1 MLINDL
7 EVFMSTTGAP
17 VRTPERNEVKAEHC
31 WNLTELYKD
40 DSQWEADLQKLAAM
54 KPRIAGFR
62 GTLGTSAQALKACL
76 EFSREI
82 ELLQETLM
90 VYAHLKVAED
100 GINSDNQA
108 RQARAYQLLS
118 EISAESSWYEPELHA
133 IDSAV
138 MDGFLKSGVLDEFII
153 QLNKSLRYKP
163 HVLSDKEERLL
174 AMQQEFASTAYRGFS
189 ALTDMDLE
197 FGECESSDGVRP
209 LTQSTFSMFLL
220 DPDREVRR
228 KAYFQYHGVW
238 QKHKNTLAALYNG
251 SVQHDIFGARIRNF
265 PSAREASLFS
275 EDVPASVYDNL
286 VSTVRANLGT
296 LHRYYA
302 LRTRMM
308 NLPDLSTFDLRV
320 PLIKDIK
327 VNHSFEQAVDVID
340 KALAPLGPDYCA
352 TLRNGLLGGWVD
364 RYENKGKTSGAF
376 SSGGF
381 VGAPF
386 ILMNYKDEVIDD
398 VFTLAHEGGHS
409 MHSYFSKNS
418 NPFQHYG
425 YTIFVA
431 EVASTF
437 NEQLLARHLYDNA
450 TDDTFRAYLLNK
462 QIDDI
467 IGTIFRQTMFAEFER
482 DTHAMVEAG
491 QPLTVE
497 SLQECYQE
505 LSRAYY
511 GAPVTLPDENALVG
525 LMIPHFY
532 HAFYVYKYAT
542 GLSAAI
548 SLSTDVLGGKA
559 GSLERY
565 LGFLKLGGSK
575 FPLEQLKDAGVD
587 MTRPEPVQKA
597 MDRFDNLV
605 GQLEAIHARMAN

>member
-1 MLINDL
+1 
-7 EVFMSTTGAP
+7 MSSTSAP
-17 VRTPERNEVKAEHC
+17 ARTPERKEVKTEHC

-40 DSQWEADLQKLAAM
+40 DSQWEADLKKLAAL
-54 KPRIAGFR
+54 KPRIAGFK
-62 GTLGTSAQALKACL
+62 GTLGKSAEALKACL
-76 EFSREI
+76 EFTREM
-82 ELLQETLM
+82 ELLQETLY

-100 GINSDNQA
+100 GINSENQA
-108 RQARAYQLLS
+108 RQARIFQLLS
-118 EISAESSWYEPELHA
+118 EMGAEFSWYEPELHA
-133 IDSAV
+133 IDSKT
-138 MDGFLKSGVLDEFII
+138 MDAFLASGTLDEFRI

-163 HVLSDKEERLL
+163 HVLSEREERLL
-174 AMQQEFASTAYRGFS
+174 AMQSEFASTAYRGFS

-197 FGECESSDGVRP
+197 FGECMSSDGMRP
-209 LTQSTFSMFLL
+209 LTQSTMSLFML

-228 KAYFQYHGVW
+228 NAYFQYHGVW
-238 QKHKNTLAALYNG
+238 QKHKNTLAALFNG
-251 SVQHDIFGARIRNF
+251 SVQHDIFSARIRNF

-275 EDVPASVYDNL
+275 EDVPVSVYDNL
-286 VSTVRANLGT
+286 VSTVRANLNT
-296 LHRYYA
+296 LHRYYT
-302 LRTRMM
+302 LRSKMM
-308 NLPDLSTFDLRV
+308 GLQDMASYDLRV

-327 VNHSFEQAVDVID
+327 VNHSYEQAVEVID
-340 KALAPLGPDYCA
+340 KALQPLGAEYCGI
-352 TLRNGLLGGWVD
+352 LRKGLLEGWVD

-376 SSGGF
+376 SSGGYI
-381 VGAPF
+381 GSPF
-386 ILMNYKDEVIDD
+386 ILMNYKDEAIDD

-409 MHSYFSKNS
+409 MHSYYSKTN

-437 NEQLLARHLYDNA
+437 NEQLLARHLYEEA
-450 TDDTFRAYLLNK
+450 TDDTFRAYLINK

-482 DTHAMVEAG
+482 DTHAMVEQG

-497 SLQECYQE
+497 SLCALYQE

-511 GAPVTLPDENALVG
+511 GSPVTLPDENALIG

-548 SLSTDVLGGKA
+548 TLSQGVLEGG
-559 GSLERY
+559 GDELQRY

-575 FPLEQLKDAGVD
+575 FPLDQLRDAGVD
-587 MTRPEPVQKA
+587 MTQAAPVQKA
-597 MDRFDNLV
+597 MDRFSDLV
-605 GQLEAIHARMAN
+605 GQLEAIHARSQN